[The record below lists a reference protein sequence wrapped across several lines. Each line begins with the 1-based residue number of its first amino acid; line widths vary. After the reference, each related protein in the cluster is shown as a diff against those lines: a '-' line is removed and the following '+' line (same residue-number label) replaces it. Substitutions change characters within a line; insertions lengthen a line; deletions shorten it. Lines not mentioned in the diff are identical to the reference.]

1 MKKFYFLFL
10 FALIASIGNLY
21 AAEKTVT
28 WNFAGRKS
36 GSGATTSC
44 ELKVQSGSATG
55 TWKISAS
62 ENFTAQTG
70 SGSTSV
76 TLGSK
81 KAPCTDAKLE
91 LTNSPIPEGAQ
102 IKKVSITAKT
112 NNAKGATFGLQ
123 IGGVS
128 SETTLTFDKTKTT
141 QEFTESKVGNVVLVI
156 NTLNQSNVSL
166 YSISIT
172 YEEVAE
178 TKCAKP
184 TFNLE
189 NGKTYTDAQTLVI
202 TSTTADATIHYTINR
217 GEEKTGQPA
226 EFTENGEYT
235 VDAWATKDNLT
246 ESDHASIKFTIAK
259 KCAAPTFTPAAGYLK
274 LGNAIT
280 FTSATADAEIS
291 YQYSYN
297 GGEYTSF
304 VKGTSFTPD
313 KEGTYKI
320 IAKATKTGLED
331 GVSGEQIYEV
341 GNLVFY
347 ESFDKNDGTG
357 GNDGKWSGSIAS
369 NDIQYDVTGWTC
381 QNASG
386 ANKCAKFGTSSKK
399 GTATTPALTDLEGD
413 AILTFKAAPWNTEGG
428 KMSVTISDGTI
439 ETSEFELIN
448 NTFTEYSVKISGGA
462 TSKITFTSSEARFF
476 LDEVKVKQVAVAT
489 PTITPNGG
497 DVKVG
502 DKITFATKTDGATL
516 SYSTDGGQT
525 WTPGSEYT
533 ATTVGALNLWVKAT
547 KGSDESAVAKATF
560 NVVDPNAIGSVN
572 INITAD
578 KTAKTGE
585 LFGTMTVAVPM
596 PINATVMDVVI
607 KKDGKEFSSDKNL
620 TAEFSKEI
628 TETGT
633 YEIDVTANNDKEI
646 IGDKKTAEFYSNK
659 LTDIADFLL
668 YGPECNNLFGSDV
681 VYEFTCPLSVT
692 YANGSNLWVTDGTDG
707 MLIFQRGG
715 FSTAYTNGTVFA
727 KGIKG
732 QYTVYNNTIE
742 LTEPV
747 LTETT
752 EGATVDPKQIEIAA
766 ISADNQNQFVIIK
779 DAVLNVK
786 NETFA
791 DAAGNTVDM
800 YDKKFCTVPADG
812 TYDVVGIVSYYGYS
826 EAEAATQ
833 VYPLAFLTA
842 PTATLGFTAAEI
854 NEMPW
859 LAANDIVLTED
870 GSFEDMNASCVKLT
884 CEEGAQIEYTLDSG
898 EPSPSTATVE
908 SGTEIGFTDGESYML
923 TVCAV
928 KGGYKSASREYL
940 FSIGK
945 TSSVSSMSAEG
956 VKVFAAEGG
965 VEVVADEAADV
976 AVYTVAGQLVRQ
988 ARVAEGSTL
997 VNVAP
1002 GFYVVRANGTA
1013 TKVIVR

>member
-21 AAEKTVT
+21 SAEVT
-28 WNFAGRKS
+28 DVITASN
-36 GSGATTSC
+36 
-44 ELKVQSGSATG
+44 LKATG
-55 TWKISAS
+55 TTYVLFSNVKVTSEAS
-62 ENFTAQTG
+62 YSGQSAQTG
-70 SGSTSV
+70 NNTGIIQ
-76 TLGSK
+76 LNSK
-81 KAPCTDAKLE
+81 KKNSRNIGIVSTVSGGLIKSVSIEVDNSNANTYSVYAKKTAYSAIEDLYNDPKQGNLILE
-91 LTNSPIPEGAQ
+91 SKSTGSLDVAGEYYYIGIRSKSNAVK
-102 IKKVSITAKT
+102 IKKIT
-112 NNAKGATFGLQ
+112 
-123 IGGVS
+123 
-128 SETTLTFDKTKTT
+128 
-141 QEFTESKVGNVVLVI
+141 
-156 NTLNQSNVSL
+156 
-166 YSISIT
+166 IT
-172 YEEVAE
+172 YV
-178 TKCAKP
+178 
-184 TFNLE
+184 N
-189 NGKTYTDAQTLVI
+189 
-202 TSTTADATIHYTINR
+202 
-217 GEEKTGQPA
+217 
-226 EFTENGEYT
+226 
-235 VDAWATKDNLT
+235 
-246 ESDHASIKFTIAK
+246 
-259 KCAAPTFTPAAGYLK
+259 
-274 LGNAIT
+274 
-280 FTSATADAEIS
+280 
-291 YQYSYN
+291 
-297 GGEYTSF
+297 
-304 VKGTSFTPD
+304 
-313 KEGTYKI
+313 
-320 IAKATKTGLED
+320 
-331 GVSGEQIYEV
+331 
-341 GNLVFY
+341 
-347 ESFDKNDGTG
+347 
-357 GNDGKWSGSIAS
+357 
-369 NDIQYDVTGWTC
+369 
-381 QNASG
+381 
-386 ANKCAKFGTSSKK
+386 SS
-399 GTATTPALTDLEGD
+399 
-413 AILTFKAAPWNTEGG
+413 
-428 KMSVTISDGTI
+428 
-439 ETSEFELIN
+439 
-448 NTFTEYSVKISGGA
+448 
-462 TSKITFTSSEARFF
+462 
-476 LDEVKVKQVAVAT
+476 VAT

-516 SYSTDGGQT
+516 SYSTDEGKT
-525 WTPGSEYT
+525 WTPGSEY
-533 ATTVGALNLWVKAT
+533 AAATVGALNLWVKAT

-607 KKDGKEFSSDKNL
+607 KKDGKEVSSDKNL

-646 IGDKKTAEFYSNK
+646 TGDKKTAEFYSNK

-742 LTEPV
+742 LLNPT

-752 EGATVDPKQIEIAA
+752 EGATIDPKQIEIAA

-786 NETFA
+786 NKTFA

-800 YDKKFCTVPADG
+800 FNKEFCTVPADG
-812 TYDVVGIVSYYGYS
+812 TYDVVGIVSYFGYPNNVP
-826 EAEAATQ
+826 ATQ

-884 CEEGAQIEYTLDSG
+884 CEEGAQIEYTLSLDAD
-898 EPSPSTATVE
+898 PSTATVE
-908 SGTEIGFTDGESYML
+908 SGTEIGFKDGDCCML

-928 KGGYKSASREYL
+928 NGGYKSASREYL

-945 TSSVSSMSAEG
+945 TSSVSLMSSEG

-965 VEVVADEAADV
+965 VKVVAEEATDV
-976 AVYTVAGQLVRQ
+976 AVYTAAGQLVRQ

>member
-1 MKKFYFLFL
+1 MTWNFDNFPEDGL
-10 FALIASIGNLY
+10 
-21 AAEKTVT
+21 AAEKFKSYNLSGEKCASTGGKASADIVTVNKYVNIT
-28 WNFAGRKS
+28 NISFKISKTSKNSKSSVYKVYISENGKSWIYVGASPNYTSAEIKNGKWTDVSLNFAQDK
-36 GSGATTSC
+36 
-44 ELKVQSGSATG
+44 KTG
-55 TWKISAS
+55 YVKI
-62 ENFTAQTG
+62 EYTG
-70 SGSTSV
+70 STAER
-76 TLGSK
+76 LI
-81 KAPCTDAKLE
+81 DA
-91 LTNSPIPEGAQ
+91 
-102 IKKVSITAKT
+102 
-112 NNAKGATFGLQ
+112 
-123 IGGVS
+123 
-128 SETTLTFDKTKTT
+128 
-141 QEFTESKVGNVVLVI
+141 
-156 NTLNQSNVSL
+156 
-166 YSISIT
+166 ISIT
-172 YEEVAE
+172 YEEAE
-178 TKCAKP
+178 GP
-184 TFNLE
+184 TP
-189 NGKTYTDAQTLVI
+189 VV
-202 TSTTADATIHYTINR
+202 S
-217 GEEKTGQPA
+217 
-226 EFTENGEYT
+226 
-235 VDAWATKDNLT
+235 
-246 ESDHASIKFTIAK
+246 

-357 GNDGKWSGSIAS
+357 GNDGQWSGNIAT
-369 NDIQYDVTGWTC
+369 NDIQYDVAGWTC
-381 QNASG
+381 ENEKG

-399 GTATTPALTDLEGD
+399 GTATTPALTGLEGD

-448 NTFTEYSVKISGGA
+448 NTFTEYFVKISGGA
-462 TSKITFTSSEARFF
+462 TSKITFTSSEDRFF
-476 LDEVKVKQVAVAT
+476 LDEVKVKPVLVAT

-646 IGDKKTAEFYSNK
+646 TGDKKTAEFYSNK

-692 YANGSNLWVTDGTDG
+692 FSNGENLWVTDGTDG

-732 QYTVYNNTIE
+732 QYTVYRNTIE
-742 LTEPV
+742 LLNPT

-752 EGATVDPKQIEIAA
+752 EGATIDPKQIEIAA

-800 YDKKFCTVPADG
+800 YDKEFCTVPADG

-859 LAANDIVLTED
+859 LAANDKVLTDEVTEVKD
-870 GSFEDMNASCVKLT
+870 ASCVKLT
-884 CEEGAQIEYTLDSG
+884 CEEGAQIEYTLKLADST
-898 EPSPSTATVE
+898 STATVE
-908 SGTEIGFTDGESYML
+908 SGAEIVGLAKDEVYEL

-928 KGGYKSASREYL
+928 KGGYKSASRKYM
-940 FSIGK
+940 FTITGS
-945 TSSVSSMSAEG
+945 TSSVSSMSSEG
-956 VKVFAAEGG
+956 VKVVAAEGG
-965 VEVVADEAADV
+965 VEVVADEAAEV

>member
-1 MKKFYFLFL
+1 MKKIYFLFL

-21 AAEKTVT
+21 AAAKTVT

-36 GSGATTSC
+36 GTGATTFC
-44 ELKVQSGSATG
+44 ELKVQSGSASG
-55 TWKISAS
+55 TWKITAS
-62 ENFTAQTG
+62 KKFSAQTG
-70 SGSTSV
+70 RGSTSV

-81 KAPCTDAKLE
+81 NDPCTDAKLE

-259 KCAAPTFTPAAGYLK
+259 KCAAPTFTPAAGFLK

-280 FTSATADAEIS
+280 FTSATADAEVY

-297 GGEYTSF
+297 GGEYNSF

-313 KEGTYKI
+313 KEGTFKI
-320 IAKATKTGLED
+320 IAKATKTGFED
-331 GVSGEQIYEV
+331 GISGEQTYEV
-341 GNLVFY
+341 GNFVFNELFY

-381 QNASG
+381 EYEKG
-386 ANKCAKFGTSSKK
+386 ANKCAKFGANKTK
-399 GTATTPALTDLEGD
+399 GKATTPALAGLEGD
-413 AILTFKAAPWNTEGG
+413 AILTFKAAPWGDEGG
-428 KMSVTISDGTI
+428 KMTVSISNGTI
-439 ETSEFELIN
+439 ENSKFDLSN
-448 NTFTEYSVKISGGA
+448 QTFTEYSVKIRGGA
-462 TSKITFTSSEARFF
+462 TSKITFTSENNRFF
-476 LDEVKVKQVAVAT
+476 LDEVKVVAIVKEPKE
-489 PTITPNGG
+489 PT
-497 DVKVG
+497 V
-502 DKITFATKTDGATL
+502 
-516 SYSTDGGQT
+516 
-525 WTPGSEYT
+525 
-533 ATTVGALNLWVKAT
+533 
-547 KGSDESAVAKATF
+547 
-560 NVVDPNAIGSVN
+560 
-572 INITAD
+572 
-578 KTAKTGE
+578 
-585 LFGTMTVAVPM
+585 
-596 PINATVMDVVI
+596 
-607 KKDGKEFSSDKNL
+607 
-620 TAEFSKEI
+620 
-628 TETGT
+628 
-633 YEIDVTANNDKEI
+633 
-646 IGDKKTAEFYSNK
+646 
-659 LTDIADFLL
+659 
-668 YGPECNNLFGSDV
+668 
-681 VYEFTCPLSVT
+681 
-692 YANGSNLWVTDGTDG
+692 
-707 MLIFQRGG
+707 
-715 FSTAYTNGTVFA
+715 
-727 KGIKG
+727 
-732 QYTVYNNTIE
+732 
-742 LTEPV
+742 
-747 LTETT
+747 
-752 EGATVDPKQIEIAA
+752 
-766 ISADNQNQFVIIK
+766 
-779 DAVLNVK
+779 
-786 NETFA
+786 
-791 DAAGNTVDM
+791 
-800 YDKKFCTVPADG
+800 
-812 TYDVVGIVSYYGYS
+812 
-826 EAEAATQ
+826 
-833 VYPLAFLTA
+833 
-842 PTATLGFTAAEI
+842 TLGFTAAEI

-859 LAANDIVLTED
+859 LAANDKVLTEEATEVKD
-870 GSFEDMNASCVKLT
+870 ASCVKLT
-884 CEEGAQIEYTLDSG
+884 CEEGAQIEYTLVSTETG
-898 EPSPSTATVE
+898 SSTATVE
-908 SGTEIGFTDGESYML
+908 SGAEIVGLIKGEVYEL

-928 KGGYKSASREYL
+928 KGGYKSASRQYT
-940 FSIGK
+940 FTITGS

-956 VKVFAAEGG
+956 VKVFATEGG
-965 VEVVADEAADV
+965 VEVVAAEATDV

-988 ARVAEGSTL
+988 ARVAEDSTL